1 MDTAEILREA
11 LVLPDNERTDIALSI
26 LDSVESPDPMGHLSD
41 QEWIHTIEQRAQK
54 AIRGESVSVPWEKI
68 KSDLEKKINV

>member
-41 QEWIHTIEQRAQK
+41 QEWAHTIEQRAQK